1 MCVLTLLLDEM
12 ASLDYFMRG
21 IGLCA
26 FLISGIS
33 IWPALK
39 QSSHP
44 NNVGTFRV
52 VYALVFFLLGLFCF
66 SV

>member
-1 MCVLTLLLDEM
+1 MLSLLLNEM
-12 ASLDYFMRG
+12 ASLDYLVRG

-26 FLISGIS
+26 FLIAGIS

-39 QSSHP
+39 QSETP

-52 VYALVFFLLGLFCF
+52 IYALLFFLFGLFCF
-66 SV
+66 NV